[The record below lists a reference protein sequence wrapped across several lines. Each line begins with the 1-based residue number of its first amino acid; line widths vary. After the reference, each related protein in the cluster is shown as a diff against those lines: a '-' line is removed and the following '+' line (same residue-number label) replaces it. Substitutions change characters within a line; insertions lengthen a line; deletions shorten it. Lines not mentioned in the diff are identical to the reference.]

1 MALRILHE
9 AASAPGTQPGVRL
22 VPAGAF
28 DAAAAARL
36 LQALEAH
43 RPAATPLTVDF
54 SKATRVYEAAL
65 AQLVDGLEDGPRLA
79 LQVTG
84 LTVHLVRLLTYLGV
98 DPDTLQPRPER
109 RLGAV
114 AAGGAKPDAPPR

>member
-9 AASAPGTQPGVRL
+9 TTSAPGVQRGVRL

-43 RPAATPLTVDF
+43 RGSGTDAAPITVDF
-54 SKATRVYEAAL
+54 GKATRVYEAAL
-65 AQLVDGLEDGPRLA
+65 AQLVDGLDDGPPLPLR
-79 LQVTG
+79 VTG

-98 DPDTLQPRPER
+98 DPDTLQPRPE
-109 RLGAV
+109 
-114 AAGGAKPDAPPR
+114 AAPRAATPTG